1 MSEFLTVTQAAQQ
14 TGRSASS
21 IRRRIIYPI
30 IQNDQ
35 HPDRS
40 LVEPSVE
47 EVQRLR
53 MKGESF
59 PWRVSREL
67 LDRYGPSRETAELPK
82 EKIFSG
88 VGDEPSLRE
97 VVTLLHDQLLQS
109 QQQLKVKDD
118 QIAAQLEIT
127 KSLNE
132 RLREGNILIGS
143 LQRQLSLTSGGL
155 HPTTDA
161 ADTTMGAM
169 PDAPAASAPKPPKTA
184 PKKSPKK
191 GFFARMF
198 N

>member
-1 MSEFLTVTQAAQQ
+1 MPEFLTVTQAAQQ

-30 IQNDQ
+30 LENDQ

-40 LVEPSVE
+40 HVEPSVE

-67 LDRYGPSRETAELPK
+67 LDRYGPPK
-82 EKIFSG
+82 EAEAPTEKTFVG

-97 VVTLLHDQLLQS
+97 VVNLLRDQVLQN

-118 QIAAQLEIT
+118 QIATLSEIT
-127 KSLNE
+127 KSLND
-132 RLREGNILIGS
+132 RMHEGNILIGQ
-143 LQRQLSLTSGGL
+143 LQRQLSLTSGGSQ
-155 HPTTDA
+155 PATDVV
-161 ADTTMGAM
+161 DTTMNAK
-169 PDAPAASAPKPPKTA
+169 PDAPAAPAPKSKTA

-191 GFFARMF
+191 GFFERMF
-198 N
+198 A

>member
-1 MSEFLTVTQAAQQ
+1 MPEFLTVTQAAQQ

-30 IQNDQ
+30 LENDQ

-40 LVEPSVE
+40 HVEPSVE

-67 LDRYGPSRETAELPK
+67 LDRHGPPKDSAELPT
-82 EKIFSG
+82 EKIFVG
-88 VGDEPSLRE
+88 VGDEPTLRE
-97 VVTLLHDQLLQS
+97 VVNLLRDQVLQN

-118 QIAAQLEIT
+118 QIATLSEIT
-127 KSLNE
+127 KSLND
-132 RLREGNILIGS
+132 RMREGNILMGQ
-143 LQRQLSLTSGGL
+143 LQRQLSLASGGL
-155 HPTTDA
+155 RPTTDVVN
-161 ADTTMGAM
+161 TTNNAK
-169 PDAPAASAPKPPKTA
+169 PDVPAAPAPKSKTA

-191 GFFARMF
+191 GFFERMF
-198 N
+198 A